1 MVLDILLMEPMKKLI
16 KEQLIKK
23 QNLKLRKS
31 LNKKFE
37 DLSDAKLPELA
48 SELIKTIAKAGVQPQ
63 LIPEEGEYL
72 YESINNFIKAIE
84 KRGI

>member
-1 MVLDILLMEPMKKLI
+1 MFSSDLYSLSCFFRL
-16 KEQLIKK
+16 
-23 QNLKLRKS
+23 